1 MNDTQQQTHMKIM
14 SVATVDRR
22 MHVVLATFRIQ
33 HLRTKSHEKE
43 CKKGFPPSRRRQES
57 KHDVSH
63 GKPGSVKT
71 HTR

>member
-1 MNDTQQQTHMKIM
+1 M

-22 MHVVLATFRIQ
+22 MHVVLAALTIQ
-33 HLRTKSHEKE
+33 HLRTKSHDSQG
-43 CKKGFPPSRRRQES
+43 KKGFLPRQES